1 MTNFQIDGLPD
12 TLYKQD
18 ASATNAV
25 SSFELADKE
34 KGLNWMHAVT
44 CNRKYQ
50 EHVKRRERAEY
61 CVDTIDDESE
71 CYRPVGLGLSQQFW
85 SYISKERKLD
95 EKRH

>member
-1 MTNFQIDGLPD
+1 MRITLTNFQIDGLHHGLPY
-12 TLYKQD
+12 TKKIYKQD
-18 ASATNAV
+18 ASATNAE

-34 KGLNWMHAVT
+34 KGLNLIHAVT

-50 EHVKRRERAEY
+50 EHVKRREREQEY

-85 SYISKERKLD
+85 
-95 EKRH
+95 